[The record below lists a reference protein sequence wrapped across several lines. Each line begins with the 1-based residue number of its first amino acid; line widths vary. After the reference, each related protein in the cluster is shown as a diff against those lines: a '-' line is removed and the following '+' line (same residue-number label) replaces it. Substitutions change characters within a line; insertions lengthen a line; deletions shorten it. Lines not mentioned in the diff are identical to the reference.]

1 MCTAHHKNLRNRA
14 TLWPLQ
20 RSDNMAKKVDW
31 TKVGLVA
38 VGGGLGFGLDY
49 VLKTYAPQVNSFGK
63 WVTPAISALTGL
75 ALMYFGDEGMMGDLG
90 AGMLAYGTGRV
101 IYTLTVTGSAS

>member
-1 MCTAHHKNLRNRA
+1 
-14 TLWPLQ
+14 
-20 RSDNMAKKVDW
+20 MAKKVDW

-49 VLKTYAPQVNSFGK
+49 VLKTYAPQVNTVGK
-63 WVTPAISALTGL
+63 WMTPAITALAGL

-101 IYTLTVTGSAS
+101 LYTMTVTGSATGSAS